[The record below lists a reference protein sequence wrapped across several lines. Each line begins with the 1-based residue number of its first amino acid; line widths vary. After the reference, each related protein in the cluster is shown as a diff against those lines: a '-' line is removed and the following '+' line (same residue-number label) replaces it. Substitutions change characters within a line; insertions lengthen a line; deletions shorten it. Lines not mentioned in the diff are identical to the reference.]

1 VAVSCIDQQ
10 VNDGYTGRNMVEH
23 GMRQIEDRW
32 AALALATHL
41 NAALVWDVI
50 ARYSE
55 PHRHYHVLS
64 HILKMLTA
72 FDEHRERCDH
82 PLEVEYAIFMHDIIY
97 DPRASDN
104 EARSAD
110 LAVEWIGRSH
120 STLDAALVHRL
131 IMATTHRQIST
142 MADAR
147 LLVDIDTLVF
157 SGSDDEYDEYSRAIR
172 QEYSWVP
179 SEIYVVERIRVLN
192 TFLSRDQLFTS
203 NVFGPQ
209 TEAVAVA
216 NILREIKSLESN
228 R

>member
-1 VAVSCIDQQ
+1 MVNILESKWLRLSRDTLIDF
-10 VNDGYTGRNMVEH
+10 GYFPS
-23 GMRQIEDRW
+23 
-32 AALALATHL
+32 
-41 NAALVWDVI
+41 LVF
-50 ARYSE
+50 RYSE

-64 HILKMLTA
+64 HILRMLTA
-72 FDEHRERCDH
+72 FDEHRERFDH

-97 DPRASDN
+97 DPRSSDN

-110 LAVEWIGRSH
+110 LAVEWITRSH

-131 IMATTHRQIST
+131 IMATTHRQISN

-157 SGSDDEYDEYSRAIR
+157 AGSDGEYDEYSRAIR

-192 TFLSRDQLFTS
+192 TFLSRERLFTS
-203 NVFGPQ
+203 NVFGPL
-209 TEAVAVA
+209 TEALAVA
-216 NILREIKSLESN
+216 NILREIKSLEINS
-228 R
+228 

>member
-1 VAVSCIDQQ
+1 
-10 VNDGYTGRNMVEH
+10 
-23 GMRQIEDRW
+23 MRQIEDRW

-41 NAALVWDVI
+41 DSALMGEVI
-50 ARYSE
+50 SRYSE
-55 PHRHYHVLS
+55 PHRHHHVLS
-64 HILKMLTA
+64 HIATMLTA
-72 FDEHRERCDH
+72 FDEYRECFDC

-97 DPRASDN
+97 DPRSSEN

-110 LAVEWIGRSH
+110 LAVEWIARSH
-120 STLDAALVHRL
+120 STLDAGLVHRL

-157 SGSDDEYDEYSRAIR
+157 AGSDDEYDEYSRAIR

-209 TEAVAVA
+209 TEALAVA
-216 NILREIKSLESN
+216 NILREIKYLESN